1 MILNIFSCT
10 CCPFGCILWK
20 MSVQIFYLFF
30 NQIVVLLLVGF
41 FCEVVWFLDVF
52 CIMLTLSCSVMSNFL
67 WTHELQPARLL
78 CPWNF
83 PGKNTGVGCHFLLQG
98 LFLTHRSNLH
108 FLHLMHWQV
117 NSLPQQYLVSSH
129 IFWILTPNK
138 TWFANTFFHSVG
150 CLFIL
155 FMVSPCSLYY
165 PTCITSLIIIFS
177 C

>member
-1 MILNIFSCT
+1 
-10 CCPFGCILWK
+10 

-30 NQIVVLLLVGF
+30 NQIVVLLVVVF
-41 FCEVVWFLDVF
+41 FSCKVVRFLYIF
-52 CIMLTLSCSVMSNFL
+52 CIMLMLSRSVVSNSL
-67 WTHELQPARLL
+67 RTRELQPARLL

-98 LFLTHRSNLH
+98 LFLTHGSNLH
-108 FLHLMHWQV
+108 FLHLVHWQV

-138 TWFANTFFHSVG
+138 TWFANAFFHSVG

-155 FMVSPCSLYY
+155 SMVSPCSLYY
-165 PTCITSLIIIFS
+165 STCITSLIIIFS